1 MTTPTV
7 SVIVPAYRV
16 TPFIAETLD
25 SVLAQTRRDFEIVVV
40 NDGCPDTVNLERALA
55 PYRDR
60 IVYLTQDN
68 AGPSNARNTG
78 IAAAR
83 GDFLAF
89 LDGDDLWE
97 PTFLATQLEVLE
109 RDAGTVLVYCDS
121 QPFGAPAAGPSLMH
135 YEAASGPCDLAA
147 LLTARRVVVTS
158 TAVTRRQAVL
168 DAGGFDD
175 ALRYCED
182 FDLWLRLATRGTVV
196 RRPEVLGRRRLVA
209 SSQSASPETMLRA
222 QIAVRRRF
230 LARHALSEAVQA
242 DCAATDRRCEAEIA
256 LHEGRRLLDEGNAP
270 AARAALAR
278 AARDLPGFRLGAL
291 LRLLDLAPSV
301 AVALHR
307 WRRGAA

>member
-1 MTTPTV
+1 MAVPSV

-16 TPFIAETLD
+16 TAFIAETLE

-40 NDGCPDTVNLERALA
+40 NDGCPDTADLERALV

-60 IVYLTQDN
+60 IVYVAQEN
-68 AGPSNARNTG
+68 AGPSKARNTG
-78 IAAAR
+78 IAAAQGR
-83 GDFLAF
+83 FLAF
-89 LDGDDLWE
+89 LDGDDLWA

-109 RDAGTVLVYCDS
+109 RDGAAVLVYCDS
-121 QPFGAPAAGPSLMH
+121 QPFGVPGAGPSLRH
-135 YEAASGPCDLAA
+135 LDLGSGPCDLPA

-158 TAVTRRQAVL
+158 TVVTRRQAVL

-175 ALRYCED
+175 ALRHCED
-182 FDLWLRLATRGTVV
+182 FDLWLRLATRGTIVA
-196 RRPEVLGRRRLVA
+196 RPDVLGKRRLLA

-230 LARHALSEAVQA
+230 LARHALGQAVQA
-242 DCAATDRRCEAEIA
+242 DCDATDRRCEAEIA
-256 LHEGRRLLDEGNAP
+256 LLEGHRLLDAGDAP

-278 AARDLPGFRLGAL
+278 AARDLPGFRLGAM

>member
-16 TPFIAETLD
+16 TAYIAETLD

-40 NDGCPDTVNLERALA
+40 NDGCPDTGNLERALA

-68 AGPSNARNTG
+68 AGPSRARNTG

-83 GDFLAF
+83 GRFLAF
-89 LDGDDLWE
+89 LDGDDLWA
-97 PTFLATQLEVLE
+97 PTFLATLVDVLE
-109 RDAGTVLVYCDS
+109 RDDAAVLAYCDS
-121 QPFGAPAAGPSLMH
+121 QPFGVRGPGPPLLQHEPAS
-135 YEAASGPCDLAA
+135 EPCDLAA

-158 TAVTRRQAVL
+158 TVVTRHQAVL

-182 FDLWLRLATRGTVV
+182 FDLWLRLAIHGTFV
-196 RRPEVLGRRRLVA
+196 RRPDVLGRRRLLA
-209 SSQSASPETMLRA
+209 SSQSASAGTMLRA
-222 QIAVRRRF
+222 QIAVRQRF
-230 LARHALSEAVQA
+230 LSRHPMSEAVHA
-242 DCAATDRRCEAEIA
+242 DCDATDRRCEAEIA
-256 LHEGRRLLDEGNAP
+256 LYEGRRLLAAGDAP
-270 AARAALAR
+270 GARAALAR
-278 AARDLPGFRLGAL
+278 AARELPGFRLGVM
-291 LRLLDLAPSV
+291 LRLLDLAPSL